1 MTRSRRRATATV
13 LSIALVV
20 GPIVTWLAAPSSAQT
35 QIRVLDHEGPYE
47 KDLDLGKEGTSPG
60 DLTLGSHALYDADD
74 PTAIVGH
81 DFERLT
87 ILRVRSGGEDLDFIY
102 DSTLRFRGSDIVL
115 YGEGRYSDIFTS
127 EGVTVPVTGGTGIY
141 AGASGTATF
150 TATQNEGETLI
161 TIDLIAP

>member
-1 MTRSRRRATATV
+1 MAAV
-13 LSIALVV
+13 LSIGVIAA
-20 GPIVTWLAAPSSAQT
+20 PIVGWLAAPSSAQT

-47 KDLDLGKEGTSPG
+47 KELDLGKEGTSPG

-74 PTAIVGH
+74 PSTIVGH

-87 ILRVRSGGEDLDFIY
+87 ILRVRSGGKDLDFVY

-115 YGEGRYSDIFTS
+115 YGEGRYSDIFAPG
-127 EGVTVPVTGGTGIY
+127 GVTAAVIGGTGTY

-161 TIDLIAP
+161 TLDLITP

>member
-1 MTRSRRRATATV
+1 MAAV
-13 LSIALVV
+13 LSIGVIAA
-20 GPIVTWLAAPSSAQT
+20 PIVGWLAAPSSAQT

-47 KDLDLGKEGTSPG
+47 KELDLGKEGTSPG

-74 PTAIVGH
+74 PSTIVGH

-87 ILRVRSGGEDLDFIY
+87 I
-102 DSTLRFRGSDIVL
+102 LRFRGSDIVL
-115 YGEGRYSDIFTS
+115 YGEGRYSDIFAPG
-127 EGVTVPVTGGTGIY
+127 GVTAAVIGGTGTY

-161 TIDLIAP
+161 TLDLITP